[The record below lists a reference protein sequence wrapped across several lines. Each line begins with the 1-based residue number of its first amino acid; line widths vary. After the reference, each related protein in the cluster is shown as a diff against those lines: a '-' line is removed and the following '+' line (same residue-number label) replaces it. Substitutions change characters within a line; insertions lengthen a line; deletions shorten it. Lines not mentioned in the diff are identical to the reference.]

1 MVRYL
6 NIKKVQQINIINVKY
21 YFKKMKLVCKA
32 ILIRFVA
39 RINKWP

>member
-21 YFKKMKLVCKA
+21 YFKKNEAGL
-32 ILIRFVA
+32 
-39 RINKWP
+39 